1 MASRERVGTGEAPS
15 PPSTSTSRNTLSTKH
30 LGPRDVRLLS
40 ACAFLTV
47 AAGTLA
53 RMDAGPV
60 APFVVSAVALALL
73 ASLVGRAVDALGD
86 RLGAGATG
94 VVQSA
99 LGNLPELFVCIFAL
113 KAGLYDVVRAA
124 IVGSI
129 LSNVLLVLGLA
140 FVFGGIKH
148 GRQRFSTDRSRTLAL
163 MLLLAVFAL
172 AIPSATFALHT
183 PTANHEEALSQIT
196 AIVLLVLFALSLPA
210 AVAKGA
216 ADEAKRENHAAAEA
230 ESVDHWPL
238 WLALG
243 VLGAAAVAAAF
254 VSDWFVAAL
263 TPAMNAAHIS
273 ATFAG
278 LVIVAIA
285 SNAVENVVGIQLALR
300 NKADYALAVI
310 LQSPLQVALVVAPA
324 LVLAAP
330 LVGASFTLVLSPLLL
345 AALLI
350 SAIVAFVVVFDGEST
365 WFEGTAL
372 VALYVLLAA
381 GVWWG

>member
-1 MASRERVGTGEAPS
+1 MANRKVVGTGEAR
-15 PPSTSTSRNTLSTKH
+15 SRSSESASRDAAGAKH
-30 LGPRDVRLLS
+30 LGPRDLRLLA
-40 ACAFLTV
+40 ACAILT
-47 AAGTLA
+47 AASWVLA
-53 RMDAGPV
+53 ETDAGPV

-140 FVFGGIKH
+140 FVFGGLKH
-148 GRQRFSTDRSRTLAL
+148 GRQRFSADRSRTLAL

-183 PTANHEEALSQIT
+183 PTASHEEALSQIT

-210 AVAKGA
+210 AVAKGS
-216 ADEAKRENHAAAEA
+216 ADEARAEKHAEA
-230 ESVDHWPL
+230 EAQSVDHWPL
-238 WLALG
+238 GLALG
-243 VLGAAAVAAAF
+243 VLAGAAVAAAF

-263 TPAMNAAHIS
+263 TPAMSAAHIS

-300 NKADYALAVI
+300 DKTDYALAVI

-330 LVGASFTLVLSPLLL
+330 LVGATFTLVLSPLLL

-350 SAIVAFVVVFDGEST
+350 SVIVAFVVVFDGEST